1 MLGLRFRDHGSI
13 KFGLDIFVLFFGV
26 AVFTVEYTY
35 SFVTVEL
42 IDSVVLN
49 SIVSVPSVVSVNRIK
64 CMSQLSVYYDTEK
77 NVCSLM

>member
-13 KFGLDIFVLFFGV
+13 KLCLDIFVLFFGV

-42 IDSVVLN
+42 VVNSV
-49 SIVSVPSVVSVNRIK
+49 VSVPSVVSVNRIK

>member
-13 KFGLDIFVLFFGV
+13 TVCLDIFVLFFGV

-42 IDSVVLN
+42 IDSVVVN
-49 SIVSVPSVVSVNRIK
+49 SVVSVPSVVSVNAENA
-64 CMSQLSVYYDTEK
+64 CHNCLSIMIQRRTYVP
-77 NVCSLM
+77 

>member
-1 MLGLRFRDHGSI
+1 MISGGVVCVFRDHGNI
-13 KFGLDIFVLFFGV
+13 KIGSDIFVLFFGV

-49 SIVSVPSVVSVNRIK
+49 SIVSVPSVVSVNRTK
-64 CMSQLSVYYDTEK
+64 CMS
-77 NVCSLM
+77 